1 MHAREAPCKPL
12 PIQRLTLPGGVLLG
26 CARSAQVGGGVYAF
40 RAGGYARNE
49 QVGGGV
55 CAQRVG
61 TYGGVRANRAGAT
74 EGGIRAAR
82 RYICRF
88 IVDRFRFA
96 PPSHQTQLSP

>member
-1 MHAREAPCKPL
+1 MHAREAPCKPP

-40 RAGGYARNE
+40 CAGGYARNE

-61 TYGGVRANRAGAT
+61 SHGGVCANRAGAS
-74 EGGIRAAR
+74 EGVCAQRAGTYAG
-82 RYICRF
+82 
-88 IVDRFRFA
+88 
-96 PPSHQTQLSP
+96 L